1 MSDAKTCCTFDPKE
15 LVPAA
20 LGFLLGIGILAIFLA
35 LAKVLGLTLLVNNGA
50 IPHQ

>member
-1 MSDAKTCCTFDPKE
+1 MTDGKNSSPIDPKE

-20 LGFLLGIGILAIFLA
+20 LGFVLGVGILGFFLG
-35 LAKVLGLTLLVNNGA
+35 LAKVLGLTLLVNHAN